1 MASTHV
7 DALKTFMQERRVP
20 KGGEWNITGIT
31 KCQDTGS
38 YYVNDDDYDTFLNLL
53 HNHVFG
59 SPPRASSL
67 LERHREVGPLL
78 VDLDFRYESGGPL
91 IRRFSADHVKKFIA
105 HYVAAMFYFAKME
118 DCDVEGDELVFYHL
132 EKPSPETDDKQHKD
146 GIHIQCHS
154 LTTSPKFQFGV
165 RGYMLEQNVIEKIFG
180 ETGMSN
186 PSEDCYDVSVI
197 YRNNWFL
204 YGACKPNKAQYKI
217 MKVWK
222 VSLRSIADVLDN
234 GSPSDFAELADI
246 IADEGEGHMRLA
258 SVPPTSLDLMKTL
271 SIRRNHKSATPIG
284 YRADRAHEWEELMIH
299 WGSGKAKLDRAPPP
313 VRNTIELSSDND
325 TAIIPTDDGSEESR
339 RVTNAR
345 TAEDIAQAYRFC
357 RECLNAERR
366 AGEYHDW
373 INLAICLKNI
383 SNTDES
389 FKVWCEVTRRVDPS
403 HKKARYT
410 DTELRAKWNLVRV
423 DETKKL
429 NYGSLQ
435 HWAKEDNPEKHRSIL
450 SETYTSW
457 IINFA
462 KDTHVSVASFVLKM
476 YQHDFRCSIG
486 ARKGQQEWY
495 YYQPH
500 GHSWKHM
507 RTSTELR
514 SRLSGLVKN
523 EYVTAGIHLGKLH
536 NSDENKDNTAERE
549 RLDDK
554 RKKLMGIERQLEM
567 RTFKDHVMKE
577 CEEKFYDDEF
587 ISRLNSN
594 PYLLGVANGVLE
606 LRRYPGEEGVGR
618 PHVYFR
624 SGQPDDNISFQMGRS
639 DPDMEAIPYVEWKD
653 VAPEMQRE
661 LLSFFERIYPD
672 PVLRNYVLTLLSSC
686 LEGANKEQKFYVM
699 QGIGSNGKSMIEKL
713 MEWTFGD
720 YGTSLGTQVFT
731 RKRPDSGSANP
742 DIITVKCRRY
752 IHMGEP
758 DDNEKINTSIM
769 KQYSGGDAV
778 PARGLFSDQEKF
790 SIMGK
795 IFMSCNDLPPVSKM
809 DNGTW
814 RRIRVIPHV
823 SVFKDHGDPDINP
836 SKNIYEKDLD
846 LENKLRHWRTSFLS
860 LLVHY
865 YDTKY
870 LASGLS
876 EPDCVTA
883 ASNKYKEE
891 NDTFMQFFNDCFVK
905 EAGAG
910 CIKSAVVREIFTEWK
925 KHNAAKHCDLKV
937 QVVLERMKDVC
948 GNGSTEKEFW
958 GVRQVDP
965 AEAIDLSGA
974 VPGLLTHST

>member
-1 MASTHV
+1 MTSSPISS
-7 DALKTFMQERRVP
+7 DALKTFMNDRRC
-20 KGGEWNITGIT
+20 KDGGEWNIVGMA
-31 KCQDTGS
+31 KGQDSGKYHVS
-38 YYVNDDDYDTFLNLL
+38 DDDYDTFLSILY
-53 HNHVFG
+53 NHIFG
-59 SPPRASSL
+59 APPRASSL

-91 IRRFSADHVKKFIA
+91 IRRYTAAHVKNFIA

-118 DCDVEGDELVFYHL
+118 ECDMDELVFYHL
-132 EKPSPETDDKQHKD
+132 EKPSPETDNTQHKD

-154 LTTSPKFQFGV
+154 ITTSPKFQFGI
-165 RGYMLEQNVIEKIFG
+165 RGYMIEQNVIEKIFG
-180 ETGMSN
+180 ETGLGN
-186 PSEDCYDVSVI
+186 ASEDCYDVSVI

-217 MKVWK
+217 VNVWK
-222 VSLRSIADVLDN
+222 VSLRSIAEVLD
-234 GSPSDFAELADI
+234 GTPTDFSELADI
-246 IADEGEGHMRLA
+246 INDDAEGHMKRA
-258 SVPPTSLDLMKTL
+258 PVPPTSLDLMKSL
-271 SIRRNHKSATPIG
+271 SIRRNHRSASPFG
-284 YRADRAHEWEELMIH
+284 FRAERASEWEELMIH
-299 WGSGKAKLDRAPPP
+299 WGSGKGKLDRAPPP
-313 VRNTIELSSDND
+313 VRNTIEMGDND
-325 TAIIPTDDGSEESR
+325 TALIVSDDATEESR
-339 RVTNAR
+339 RVTSAR

-357 RECLNAERR
+357 RECINPERR

-383 SNTDES
+383 SNSDES

-403 HKKARYT
+403 HKKARYSET
-410 DTELRAKWNLVRV
+410 DLRAKWNLVRV

-435 HWAKEDNPEKHRSIL
+435 HWAKEDNPDKHRSIL
-450 SETYTSW
+450 SETHTAW

-462 KDTHVSVASFVLKM
+462 KDTHVSVASFIFKM
-476 YQHDFRCSIG
+476 YEHDFRCSVG

-495 YYQPH
+495 YYPPH

-507 RTSTELR
+507 RTNTELR

-523 EYVTAGIHLGKLH
+523 EYVNAGIHLGKLH
-536 NSDENKDNTAERE
+536 NSEENKDNTAERE
-549 RLDDK
+549 RLDEK

-618 PHVYFR
+618 PHVFFR
-624 SGQPDDNISFQMGRS
+624 PGQPDDNISFQMGRS
-639 DPDMEAIPYVEWKD
+639 DPDMEAISYVEWKD
-653 VAPEMQRE
+653 VAPEMQNE
-661 LLSFFERIYPD
+661 LLAFFERIYPD

-686 LEGANKEQKFYVM
+686 LEGCNKEQKFYVM
-699 QGIGSNGKSMIEKL
+699 QGIGSNGKSMIEML
-713 MEWTFGD
+713 MEMTFGD
-720 YGTSLGTQVFT
+720 YGTSLSTTVFT
-731 RKRPDSGSANP
+731 RKKPDSGSANP

-769 KQYSGGDAV
+769 KQYSGGDRV
-778 PARGLFSDQEKF
+778 PARGLFSEQEKF

-823 SVFKDHGDPDINP
+823 SIFKDPGDPAIDP

-846 LENKLRHWRTSFLS
+846 LENKLRHWRSAFLS

-865 YDTKY
+865 YETKY
-870 LASGLS
+870 LAHGLT

-883 ASNKYKEE
+883 ASNRYKEE

-910 CIKSAVVREIFTEWK
+910 CIKSAIVREVFNEWK
-925 KHNAAKHCDLKV
+925 KHNAKNSDLKLH
-937 QVVLERMKDVC
+937 VVYERMKDVC

-958 GVRQVDP
+958 GIRQVDP
-965 AEAIDLSGA
+965 AEMTDLSGA
-974 VPGLLTHST
+974 PAGLLTHMP